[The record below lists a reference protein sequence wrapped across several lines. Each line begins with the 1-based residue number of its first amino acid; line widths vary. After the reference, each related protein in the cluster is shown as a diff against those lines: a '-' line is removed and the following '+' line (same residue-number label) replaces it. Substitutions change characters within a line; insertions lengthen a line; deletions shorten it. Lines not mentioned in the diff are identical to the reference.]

1 MPIVSL
7 NQATIAMLKCPEGK
21 GRIEYCDK
29 DLPGLLLEV
38 RPSGASTYHLR
49 YKANGQT
56 KYIKLGTSDLISL
69 AEARKKAKTLKAEIA
84 LGADPRGEAKKQK
97 AVLTFSEFMENH
109 YLPYIKNR
117 KRSGYSDESIY
128 RVHLKGAFGNT
139 RLNQITRQQIQTL
152 HTAILD
158 SGRAPATANHS
169 VKLLRHACNLA
180 IDWDMLD
187 TNPAARVPL
196 FFEDNKKENYL
207 SDDELN
213 KLLTVLHSDPNHMAS
228 RIALFLLSTGCR
240 LNEAL
245 SAKWSDV
252 DMEKRAFTVRASN
265 SKSKKLRSVPLNKSA
280 IDVLNQMAAEGEFE
294 YVFHNKLTEKPM
306 TSINRTWNRLR
317 IRAGLPHLRIH
328 DLRHMYASFLVNGG
342 RTLYEVQQILG
353 HSDPKVTMRY
363 AHLSARALASAAE
376 TASVM
381 MHQGLKVKPLEI
393 ESSAVEITEVKKDE
407 VVPAELSPM

>member
-1 MPIVSL
+1 
-7 NQATIAMLKCPEGK
+7 
-21 GRIEYCDK
+21 
-29 DLPGLLLEV
+29 V
-38 RPSGASTYHLR
+38 RPNGASTFHLR
-49 YKANGQT
+49 YKANNTT
-56 KYIKLGTSDLISL
+56 KYVKLGTSDLITL
-69 AEARKKAKTLKAEIA
+69 ADARKKAKALKAEIA

-109 YLPYIKNR
+109 YLPYIANR

-128 RVHLKGAFGNT
+128 RVHLKGPFGNT
-139 RLNQITRQQIQTL
+139 RLNQITRQQIQTV
-152 HTAILD
+152 HTAILN

-187 TNPAARVPL
+187 SNPASRVPL
-196 FFEDNKKENYL
+196 YFEDNKKENYL

-213 KLLTVLHSDPNHMAS
+213 NLLTVLRSDPSHMAS

-252 DMEKRAFTVRASN
+252 DMVKQVLTVRASN

-280 IDVLNQMAAEGEFE
+280 IDVLNQMAIDGEFE
-294 YVFHNKLTEKPM
+294 FVFHNKLTGKPM

-381 MHQGLKVKPLEI
+381 MHQGLRVKPLTI
-393 ESSAVEITEVKKDE
+393 ESTVVE
-407 VVPAELSPM
+407 VVPLLPDATQPSPAPSKSVEDVVEADVGPEDRLAA